1 MIEAAKPKPGRKA
14 AAILDAAK
22 HLFLE
27 RGYAGTSMDAVAAA
41 APVSKRTLY
50 QYFPG
55 KEDLFGAVIDSV
67 WSGLGG
73 TAVPAG
79 EDPRAVLRGFV
90 ERLIAHWEHPDV
102 IPLLRLIMAEA
113 PRAPELSAAYYARGK
128 APAVATLADYLRPL
142 AARGGLATADPELA
156 AVQFLGM
163 IKEALFWPR
172 VLGVP
177 IGLDADK
184 VIAGAIDRVLI
195 APDNEK

>member
-1 MIEAAKPKPGRKA
+1 MAETTPSKPGRKTA
-14 AAILDAAK
+14 AVLTAAK
-22 HLFLE
+22 RLFLE

-55 KEDLFGAVIDSV
+55 KEELFGAVIDSV
-67 WSGLGG
+67 WSGLGS
-73 TAVPAG
+73 TAIPAG

-128 APAVATLADYLRPL
+128 APAVATLAAYLRPL
-142 AARGGLATADPELA
+142 AARGSLATADPELA

-177 IGLDADK
+177 AGLDADK

-195 APDNEK
+195 APENKK